1 MFFSFFF
8 PNLINV
14 PEHIL
19 HEKGVDAI
27 FKQKGKKIVNWHKNG
42 SFSVV
47 FKVKGCNYH
56 MYIIS
61 RVCPTYIFSFGI
73 IFSRTTLAETIFEMQ
88 AKKSRDTVV
97 VGGAAKFCQRG
108 LKEWRTLGPVPEQ
121 KRKIVTLT
129 VAMLSKK

>member
-73 IFSRTTLAETIFEMQ
+73 IFSRTTLAETIFE
-88 AKKSRDTVV
+88 
-97 VGGAAKFCQRG
+97 
-108 LKEWRTLGPVPEQ
+108 
-121 KRKIVTLT
+121 I
-129 VAMLSKK
+129 